1 MYCNIDTDRGVEF
14 HRNIDTIDRSN
25 TIFID
30 WLIAELS
37 EINMNRKIESWSVK
51 LMNRLIQNSYVVRC
65 N

>member
-1 MYCNIDTDRGVEF
+1 MCYNIDTDRGVEF
-14 HRNIDTIDRSN
+14 QRNIDTIDRSN

-51 LMNRLIQNSYVVRC
+51 LMNRPF
-65 N
+65 

>member
-1 MYCNIDTDRGVEF
+1 MIERQLSRGMYCNIDTDRGVEF
-14 HRNIDTIDRSN
+14 QRNIDTIDRSN

-51 LMNRLIQNSYVVRC
+51 LMNRPF
-65 N
+65 